1 MAFDPDRTT
10 LIAGG
15 TGGLG
20 ALAAR
25 HVVAAHGVRSVVLAS
40 RRGPAADGVAELRA
54 ELEGLGA
61 RVEIVACDVSERA
74 GARLALDAV
83 PPELPLG
90 AVIHT
95 AVVTDDGVLESLT
108 PASFDTVLGPKVDG
122 AWHLHELTAALD
134 LSAFVLYSS
143 VAGVLG
149 SPGAANYGAANA
161 FLDALAAQRRAAG
174 LSGTSIAW
182 GLWEEPTHL
191 HVTTSAAQAAR
202 IRLMGVRA
210 LTSEEGLRLL
220 DFACEAPDPF
230 AIALRVDFGV
240 LREHAREGI
249 VLPLMRDL
257 IQTAARRAPGG
268 AGGALVAQ
276 LAGAPEQEREGL
288 VLAFLREQI
297 AALLGHASPEDVDVE
312 LTFKELGFDSLGV
325 VQLRNRLNHATGLN
339 LPATLVFN
347 YPTPVALAVHLH
359 EQLDTAAGGLADD
372 AVGQLREALLSRRTD
387 PEERAR
393 LAARLRAVAAELEGG
408 EREDGGA
415 AVERIES
422 ATAAELFEL
431 VESGGVDRV

>member
-1 MAFDPDRTT
+1 
-10 LIAGG
+10 
-15 TGGLG
+15 
-20 ALAAR
+20 
-25 HVVAAHGVRSVVLAS
+25 VRCVVLAS
-40 RRGPAADGVAELRA
+40 RRGAAADGVAELRA

-61 RVEIVACDVSERA
+61 RVAIVACDVSERA
-74 GARLALDAV
+74 GVRLALDAV

-122 AWHLHELTAALD
+122 AWHLHELTADLE

-143 VAGVLG
+143 AGGVLG

-161 FLDALAAQRRAAG
+161 FLDALAAHRRAAG

-191 HVTTSAAQAAR
+191 HVTTTAAQAN
-202 IRLMGVRA
+202 RLQRMGVRA
-210 LTSEEGLRLL
+210 LSSEEGLRLL
-220 DFACEAPDPF
+220 DLTCAASDPF
-230 AIALRVDFGV
+230 AIALRLDFGV

-257 IQTAARRAPGG
+257 VQSSVRRVSGG
-268 AGGALVAQ
+268 AGGALVAR
-276 LAGAPEQEREGL
+276 LARTPEGEREGL

-297 AALLGHASPEDVDVE
+297 AALLGHASPEDVEVE

-359 EQLDTAAGGLADD
+359 ELLATAAGESAED
-372 AVGQLREALLSRRTD
+372 AVGQLREALLSGQPG

-393 LAARLRAVAAELEGG
+393 LAERLRAVVAELEVEGG
-408 EREDGGA
+408 EDEDGGA
-415 AVERIES
+415 ALERIES

-431 VESGGVDRV
+431 VESELGAERV